1 MAAPVSGPGLPD
13 FPLNLSLVKAL
24 TFDVFGTVVDWRGS
38 VIREGRKLGQAKG
51 IRLNWARFGDAWR
64 AGYAP
69 AMDQVRRGELPWTKI
84 DALHRMVLERLIE
97 EFGVNGLTEAE
108 KGHFNRAW
116 HRLKPWPDSVPGLKR
131 LRKKFT
137 LATLS
142 NGNVALLTDM
152 AKHAGLPWDCIL
164 SAELVRRYKRDREVY
179 LMATDLLD
187 LQPQEIMMVAAHKDD
202 LLAAGRIGF
211 RTAWVQRPLEYGRGH
226 AFDAAPDPAFDLTA
240 KDLRDLAA
248 QLGA

>member
-1 MAAPVSGPGLPD
+1 MNFSP
-13 FPLNLSLVKAL
+13 VKAL
-24 TFDVFGTVVDWRGS
+24 AFDVFGTVVDWRGS
-38 VIREGRKLGQAKG
+38 VIREGRKLEQAKG
-51 IRLNWARFGDAWR
+51 IQLNWARFADGWR

-69 AMDQVRRGELPWTKI
+69 AMDQVRRGELPWTNI
-84 DALHRMVLERLIE
+84 DALHRMVLERLLA

-108 KGHFNRAW
+108 KDHFNRAW

-164 SAELVRRYKRDREVY
+164 SAELVRHYKRDREVY
-179 LMATDLLD
+179 LMAANLLG
-187 LQPQEIMMVAAHKDD
+187 LKPREIMMVAAHKDD
-202 LLAAGRIGF
+202 LLAAGRIGL
-211 RTAWVQRPLEYGRGH
+211 RTAWVQRPLEYGRGR

-240 KDLRDLAA
+240 KDFRDLAA